1 MQTRNMEKSE
11 NNHQFKIIFNYNIFD
26 KYFSKIFP
34 WYKAVYGAIVF
45 GVGILTVIFE
55 RYGQK
60 GQAIFMLGGGVFL
73 LIFWY
78 AEKES
83 LQNDDRTVSR
93 SIWNQRNPWK
103 LHLYEWIFVISKRFQ
118 AGKEDFIW
126 VISKI
131 LWFERGLSFKD
142 KTIYVHKQSAGTGGS
157 FRFIFIDKEHMT
169 HEERE
174 IFLALIREKMPQIRN
189 GNR

>member
-45 GVGILTVIFE
+45 GVGILTVIYAWRWSFS
-55 RYGQK
+55 
-60 GQAIFMLGGGVFL
+60 AHFL
-73 LIFWY
+73 VCRK
-78 AEKES
+78 KES

-157 FRFIFIDKEHMT
+157 FRVYLHW
-169 HEERE
+169 
-174 IFLALIREKMPQIRN
+174 
-189 GNR
+189 

>member
-11 NNHQFKIIFNYNIFD
+11 NNHQFKIIFNYDIFD

-60 GQAIFMLGGGVFL
+60 GQAIFSFSAHFL
-73 LIFWY
+73 VCRK
-78 AEKES
+78 KES

-103 LHLYEWIFVISKRFQ
+103 LHLYE
-118 AGKEDFIW
+118 
-126 VISKI
+126 
-131 LWFERGLSFKD
+131 
-142 KTIYVHKQSAGTGGS
+142 
-157 FRFIFIDKEHMT
+157 
-169 HEERE
+169 
-174 IFLALIREKMPQIRN
+174 
-189 GNR
+189 

>member
-45 GVGILTVIFE
+45 GAIVFGVGILTVIFE

-78 AEKES
+78 AEKKKVCKMTIE
-83 LQNDDRTVSR
+83 
-93 SIWNQRNPWK
+93 
-103 LHLYEWIFVISKRFQ
+103 RFQ
-118 AGKEDFIW
+118 DQYGI
-126 VISKI
+126 
-131 LWFERGLSFKD
+131 
-142 KTIYVHKQSAGTGGS
+142 
-157 FRFIFIDKEHMT
+157 
-169 HEERE
+169 RE
-174 IFLALIREKMPQIRN
+174 IHGSCIFMNEYLLYQRDFKQERRFHMSHFKNFMI
-189 GNR
+189 

>member
-1 MQTRNMEKSE
+1 MNANEEYGKEVKTIIK
-11 NNHQFKIIFNYNIFD
+11 FKIIFNYNIFD

-60 GQAIFMLGGGVFL
+60 GTGNIYAWRWSFSAHFL
-73 LIFWY
+73 VCR
-78 AEKES
+78 KRS

-103 LHLYEWIFVISKRFQ
+103 LHLYE
-118 AGKEDFIW
+118 
-126 VISKI
+126 
-131 LWFERGLSFKD
+131 
-142 KTIYVHKQSAGTGGS
+142 
-157 FRFIFIDKEHMT
+157 
-169 HEERE
+169 
-174 IFLALIREKMPQIRN
+174 
-189 GNR
+189 

>member
-1 MQTRNMEKSE
+1 MIE
-11 NNHQFKIIFNYNIFD
+11 NNNQFKNIFNYNIFD

-78 AEKES
+78 AEKKKVCKMTIE
-83 LQNDDRTVSR
+83 
-93 SIWNQRNPWK
+93 
-103 LHLYEWIFVISKRFQ
+103 RFQ
-118 AGKEDFIW
+118 DQYGIREIHGSCIFMNEYLLYQRDFKQEKKISYESFQKFYDLKEVYLLRTKLYMSPKKVEQQVDKLV
-126 VISKI
+126 VI
-131 LWFERGLSFKD
+131 FF
-142 KTIYVHKQSAGTGGS
+142 
-157 FRFIFIDKEHMT
+157 DKEHMT
-169 HEERE
+169 LDERKK
-174 IFLALIREKMPQIRN
+174 LLMLIREKMPQIRN

>member
-60 GQAIFMLGGGVFL
+60 RTGNIYAWRWSFSAHFL
-73 LIFWY
+73 VCRK
-78 AEKES
+78 KES

-103 LHLYEWIFVISKRFQ
+103 LHLYE
-118 AGKEDFIW
+118 
-126 VISKI
+126 
-131 LWFERGLSFKD
+131 
-142 KTIYVHKQSAGTGGS
+142 
-157 FRFIFIDKEHMT
+157 
-169 HEERE
+169 
-174 IFLALIREKMPQIRN
+174 
-189 GNR
+189 

>member
-78 AEKES
+78 AEKKKVCK
-83 LQNDDRTVSR
+83 DDRTVSR

-103 LHLYEWIFVISKRFQ
+103 LHLYE
-118 AGKEDFIW
+118 
-126 VISKI
+126 
-131 LWFERGLSFKD
+131 
-142 KTIYVHKQSAGTGGS
+142 
-157 FRFIFIDKEHMT
+157 
-169 HEERE
+169 
-174 IFLALIREKMPQIRN
+174 
-189 GNR
+189 